1 MSDKKRRFF
10 RLVESYINDYQK
22 DAVELIYGKDSKIK
36 IHNWG
41 NNNKGDVLY
50 FEIVIILGDTINES
64 VMDKSMAEEL
74 LKDAIVYFYPEVQRV
89 ICMTRFDV

>member
-10 RLVESYINDYQK
+10 RLVESYINDYRK
-22 DAVELIYGKDSKIK
+22 DAVELLYGKGSKIK

-74 LKDAIVYFYPEVQRV
+74 LKNAMIYFYPEVQRV

>member
-1 MSDKKRRFF
+1 MSDKKQRFF
-10 RLVESYINDYQK
+10 RLLESYINDYRK
-22 DAVELIYGKDSKIK
+22 DAVELLYGKGSKIK

-74 LKDAIVYFYPEVQRV
+74 LKNAMIYFYPEVQRV

>member
-1 MSDKKRRFF
+1 M
-10 RLVESYINDYQK
+10 NDYQK
-22 DAVELIYGKDSKIK
+22 DAVELLYGKGSKIK

-74 LKDAIVYFYPEVQRV
+74 LKDAMVYFYPEVQRV

>member
-22 DAVELIYGKDSKIK
+22 DAVELIYGKGSKIK

>member
-1 MSDKKRRFF
+1 MLDKKRRFF

-22 DAVELIYGKDSKIK
+22 DAVELIYGEGSKIK

-41 NNNKGDVLY
+41 NNIKGDTLY
-50 FEIVIILGDTINES
+50 FEIIIILGNTINES

-74 LKDAIVYFYPEVQRV
+74 LKNAMTYFYPEVQRV

>member
-10 RLVESYINDYQK
+10 RLLESYINDYQK
-22 DAVELIYGKDSKIK
+22 DAVELLYGKGSEIK

-74 LKDAIVYFYPEVQRV
+74 LKNAMVYFYPEVQRV